1 MPHER
6 PGKTRPASTPSAREY
21 PSALWGIR
29 CGPPPGNAGGYLL
42 VEILIAIAVFSIGFL
57 AVGTLLSGTA
67 KNNTTGN
74 LITQA
79 TLLAS
84 ERLEALKNEAL
95 ADLVPGNYEDP
106 DNPIDAGGSPGGVFT
121 RRWEIDDP
129 VGQNTSRRIR
139 VFVSWNRLGQV
150 RTIELTTLTRG
161 NGT

>member
-1 MPHER
+1 MPHGRPAKGHPVSTPAVPER
-6 PGKTRPASTPSAREY
+6 PC
-21 PSALWGIR
+21 AL
-29 CGPPPGNAGGYLL
+29 CGSRRGLPPDNAGGYLL

-67 KNNTTGN
+67 RNNTTGN
-74 LITQA
+74 LTTQA
-79 TLLAS
+79 TLLAA

-95 ADLVPGNYEDP
+95 ADLVPGIYEDP
-106 DNPIDAGGSPGGVFT
+106 DNPIDGGGNPGGVFT

-129 VGQNTSRRIR
+129 VGLNTSRRVR